1 MQETGVAI
9 TQEVTS
15 GCTVNATGRIATNG
29 GAGTVSC
36 QWLFRPQSHAPQ
48 PMSESVVAGQDA
60 VYVTVAERG
69 QDSGTAA
76 RQVTLQVLGPGT
88 VAASARTVVSC

>member
-1 MQETGVAI
+1 
-9 TQEVTS
+9 
-15 GCTVNATGRIATNG
+15 
-29 GAGTVSC
+29 
-36 QWLFRPQSHAPQ
+36 
-48 PMSESVVAGQDA
+48 VVAGQDA